1 MEFRPVLNALMR
13 NKTGL
18 LLIVLQVAITLAIVC
33 NSVFIILQRIEKVN
47 RPSGMVEA
55 DLFTVTSLGFATDF
69 DLPGTLRQDLDAL
82 RSIPGVVDATTINSV
97 PLSQGGWSEGVS
109 DQPDSAPEDKR
120 VRERKS
126 T

>member
-47 RPSGMVEA
+47 RPSGMQEA
-55 DLFTVTSLGFATDF
+55 GLFTVNGLGFTPDF
-69 DLPGTLRQDLDAL
+69 DLDRQLAPGPRRAAL
-82 RSIPGVVDATTINSV
+82 ASRA
-97 PLSQGGWSEGVS
+97 WSTR
-109 DQPDSAPEDKR
+109 P
-120 VRERKS
+120 
-126 T
+126 